1 MNASDTYALAVHA
14 GAGNDIPGEAPPG
27 TEDERR
33 SALLAALREG
43 EAILQA
49 GRTAV
54 DAVVHAVVALEDCPL
69 FNAGKGSVL
78 AADGTVEMDASV
90 MDGATGRAGGV
101 STVTTLRNPVL
112 AAQAIL
118 RHSPHA
124 ILCGPGAETFAAA
137 HGLAREDNAWF
148 RTPHRIDQLRRAKE
162 RGAGQERESTGTV
175 GAVAR
180 DRLGNLAAATST
192 GGMTN
197 KALGRVSDSSIPGAG
212 VWARNGIVAVS
223 CTGTGDDFIRNATA
237 YEIEALVAHRGRGL
251 AEACN
256 EALQRIA
263 AQAGNG
269 GVIAVDAG
277 GAIAAVRAAD
287 HMAWASVREG
297 EDPASGLGSAGPVRY
312 ETGAGA

>member
-1 MNASDTYALAVHA
+1 MNAGNTYALAVHG
-14 GAGNDIPGEAPPG
+14 GAGNDVPGEVPPG

-33 SALLAALREG
+33 WALLAALREG

-49 GRTAV
+49 GAPAV
-54 DAVVHAVVALEDCPL
+54 DAVVRAVVALEDCPL

-101 STVTTLRNPVL
+101 STVTTLCNPIL
-112 AAQAIL
+112 AAQAVL
-118 RHSPHA
+118 RHSPHVL
-124 ILCGPGAETFAAA
+124 LCGPGAEAFAAA
-137 HGLAREDNAWF
+137 QGLAREANAWF
-148 RTPHRIDQLRRAKE
+148 RTPHRIDQLRRAKQ
-162 RGAGQERESTGTV
+162 RGSGQGKESTGTV

-192 GGMTN
+192 GGITN
-197 KALGRVSDSSIPGAG
+197 KAPGRVSDSAIPGAG
-212 VWARNGIVAVS
+212 VWARNGGVAVS

-237 YEIEALVAHRGRGL
+237 HEIETLVAHRGRGL
-251 AEACN
+251 AEACT
-256 EALQRIA
+256 EALRRIA
-263 AQAGNG
+263 AQGGNG

-277 GAIAAVRAAD
+277 GAVATVRASD

-297 EDPASGLGSAGPVRY
+297 EDPASGLGGAGPGVY
-312 ETGAGA
+312 EAGAGA